1 MSRLGNDN
9 HLHNTVQCEKRKLV
23 NSQQGLWTRGGSHL
37 PSIFLQ
43 VLYHYSIQGEDFAH
57 NTNTLPPPIFV
68 DPPTALL
75 TAVHGWRQ
83 KGWMEMGDWK
93 CQSSNKLQCAN
104 ALLYYYI
111 FVWLDCR
118 LELLSLFYCPIVLY
132 DDATEIQNP
141 DLLYTLFKLELLLL
155 QLQPEERVIVY
166 KFCKNFVN
174 KRSIFP

>member
-1 MSRLGNDN
+1 MVSRIKCHTVLNSDGKMSRLGNDN

-23 NSQQGLWTRGGSHL
+23 NSQQGLWTRGDLTSPPYFCRYYTTILFRGKIM
-37 PSIFLQ
+37 P
-43 VLYHYSIQGEDFAH
+43 

-118 LELLSLFYCPIVLY
+118 LELLSLFHCPIALY
-132 DDATEIQNP
+132 GDATEIQNP
-141 DLLYTLFKLELLLL
+141 DIYYTF
-155 QLQPEERVIVY
+155 
-166 KFCKNFVN
+166 
-174 KRSIFP
+174 